1 MADRC
6 VPQAERRE
14 DRWQTI
20 VHESVEQCERLW
32 APTLQPAVAV
42 QAWLDGVDGRV
53 AMAVTRD
60 GSTPELSTWLGTDP
74 SASST
79 WLLVG
84 PEVVGA
90 KRNITGSRPVACT
103 LWLWATTSCAVQPP
117 LFEAPLKWCAGGKA
131 TAAHSL
137 DLPMQWDIGDGESE
151 RQHCDSRL
159 LLP

>member
-1 MADRC
+1 M
-6 VPQAERRE
+6 
-14 DRWQTI
+14 
-20 VHESVEQCERLW
+20 
-32 APTLQPAVAV
+32 LQPAVAV

-60 GSTPELSTWLGTDP
+60 GSTPELSTWLGPTYRFLLPGYWSDP
-74 SASST
+74 R
-79 WLLVG
+79 
-84 PEVVGA
+84 VVGA

-131 TAAHSL
+131 TAAHNL
-137 DLPMQWDIGDGESE
+137 DLPMQWDIGDGKSE